1 MTQYWG
7 DTRNFLLLILY
18 NFRNIWRGTCPP
30 ATPPTPRSLDR
41 QAAEAEKKNS
51 RLAFMDFRVKDI
63 YALLRYR
70 FAKQV
75 LFWKKINK
83 GVFETVGFL

>member
-1 MTQYWG
+1 MTFAL
-7 DTRNFLLLILY
+7 TSNKFS
-18 NFRNIWRGTCPP
+18 WRQPS
-30 ATPPTPRSLDR
+30 RHRDR

-51 RLAFMDFRVKDI
+51 LLAFMDFRVKDI

-83 GVFETVGFL
+83 AVFEIVGFL